1 MIRQP
6 PGSTRTDTLFP
17 YTSFT
22 APMGGARRGCVSR
35 AAPFPIRSALTKG
48 LPRESR
54 EENPAQVCQPGP
66 QEPGQ
71 DEEREVRQESRQQAR
86 REEGREGRRP
96 HGGQEGREENERK
109 SKLTNTRQ

>member
-1 MIRQP
+1 MRI
-6 PGSTRTDTLFP
+6 SDWSSDVCFP
-17 YTSFT
+17 IS
-22 APMGGARRGCVSR
+22 RRGCVSR

-54 EENPAQVCQPGP
+54 EENPAQVCQTGP

-86 REEGREGRRP
+86 SEEGREGRRP
-96 HGGQEGREENERK
+96 PGGQEGREESRSEEEGRNEEDGDRK
-109 SKLTNTRQ
+109 STRLNASH